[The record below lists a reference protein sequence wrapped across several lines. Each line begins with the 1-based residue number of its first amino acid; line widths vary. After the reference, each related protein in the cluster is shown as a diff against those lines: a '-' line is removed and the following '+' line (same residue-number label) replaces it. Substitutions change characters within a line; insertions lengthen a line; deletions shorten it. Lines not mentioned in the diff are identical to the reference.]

1 MWSTY
6 YATGVK
12 MDFIGKRIT
21 ELRMKKGYSQKKLA
35 HLTGITEAS
44 LSRYENDL
52 REPKVNTLVKLSNT
66 LDCTVDYLIGKSVIA
81 DGVIVSKLNL
91 AVSDVIDKD
100 CIDLFLEMKR
110 TDIQT
115 ISVKRILEAIQIEK
129 GLA

>member
-1 MWSTY
+1 M
-6 YATGVK
+6 K
-12 MDFIGKRIT
+12 HIGKRIT
-21 ELRMKKGYSQKKLA
+21 ELRTKKGYSQKTLA
-35 HLTGITEAS
+35 KMTGITEAS

-52 REPKVNTLVKLSNT
+52 REPKISTLVKLSTT
-66 LDCTVDYLIGKSVIA
+66 LDCTVDYLIGKSTIS
-81 DGVIVSKLNL
+81 DGVIVSKQNI

-115 ISVKRILEAIQIEK
+115 TSVKRILEAIQIEK